1 MNKNYEEFRKEC
13 IKAIEVLGINNR
25 AVEIRMLKT
34 KKGTISGYYENK
46 EKLLKDIF
54 RYDGVNNIFFTLNV
68 FSEDLLARG
77 KERLIE
83 YASHTTSDSE
93 ITRREFLLI
102 DVDPKRPA
110 GVSSTGEELQSS
122 EIVLREVVSYL
133 RSEGFPEPVIACS
146 GNGYH
151 ALYKVDLDNT
161 KESTQLHKDFLY
173 ALDSKFSNDKA
184 QVDKT
189 TYNAARITKMY
200 GTMACKGDSTES
212 RPHRR
217 SRIVQAPDKLEVVNE
232 VLLKKVADLHIKKND
247 NDKKVKKVYSKSI
260 VKGSINMEE
269 WLRDNGL
276 NISKVKEE
284 VDRTVY
290 VLETCP
296 WNSNHIDKSA
306 SITQFHNG
314 AISAKCHHDS
324 CSHENWR
331 TLKELYEPKA
341 SKNKSEYSEKGEEE
355 AKKSHADIAIEQA
368 LGYEDIFFHNSVEET
383 FVAVDKGNVY
393 EVHRLEDKKYQMLL
407 RKRFYDELGKA
418 ISKDNIN
425 QAIGV
430 LEAKALYEGAE
441 LEVYKRCAEVDGV
454 TYYDLC
460 DKEST
465 IIRIDENGWGV
476 DDTKQMLFIR
486 KNNMGEQVMPIHYDD
501 LFGLL
506 NKYFRFKSKE
516 DRILHAVSL
525 VTRLIADIPHP
536 IEVIHGEKGA
546 SKTTTMRMN
555 KSLIDPSPRD
565 VTSMPKAIQDLAI
578 SINNTYMA
586 CYDNLDIIS
595 SERSDLL
602 CIASTGGV
610 YPKRKLYTNDE
621 ESMMSLK
628 SKITLNGINVV
639 AIKADLIDRCILLAL
654 ERISESERMEERL
667 LWSSFN
673 EDKPKILGA
682 ILTALSRAKRI
693 YPTLKL
699 TKLGRMADFTMWGYA
714 VAEALEIGGEE
725 FLKAY
730 LNNQKKANQEAVESN
745 PVATALIKYMEEN
758 SNFTGT
764 VTNLLT
770 VLNQVA
776 EVEQIDTTSKL
787 WAKEPNVLSRR
798 LNEMKSNL
806 ELEGIYYEITQ
817 RNHGRIIDIVKVP
830 KDIAA

>member
-110 GVSSTGEELQSS
+110 GVSSTDEELQSS

-173 ALDSKFSNDKA
+173 ALDSKFSNEKA
-184 QVDKT
+184 QIDKT
-189 TYNAARITKMY
+189 TYNPARITKMY
-200 GTMACKGDSTES
+200 GTIACKGDSTES

-217 SRIVQAPDKLEVVNE
+217 SRILQVPNEFNVVDE
-232 VLLKKVADLHIKKND
+232 SLLKKVAELYTNKNTTS
-247 NDKKVKKVYSKSI
+247 KKVNTVHNKSV
-260 VKGSINMEE
+260 VKGSINIEE
-269 WLRDNGL
+269 WLGEKGL
-276 NISKVKEE
+276 DVSKVKEE
-284 VDRTVY
+284 VDRSVY

-296 WNSNHIDKSA
+296 WNSNHTDKSA
-306 SITQFHNG
+306 SITQFNNG

-341 SKNKSEYSEKGEEE
+341 SKNKSEYSEKGEE

-501 LFGLL
+501 LLGLL

-714 VAEALEIGGEE
+714 VAEALEIGGDE

-817 RNHGRIIDIVKVP
+817 GNHGRIIDIVKVP

>member
-34 KKGTISGYYENK
+34 KKGTISGYYNDN
-46 EKLLKDIF
+46 EKLLRDTF
-54 RYDGVNNIFFTLNV
+54 RYDGVNNMFLTLNV

-77 KERLIE
+77 KDKLIE

-93 ITRREFLLI
+93 IVRRELLLI

-110 GVSSTGEELQSS
+110 GVSSTDEELQSS
-122 EIVLREVVSYL
+122 EIVLMEVVSFL
-133 RSEGFPEPVIACS
+133 TSEGFPEPVIACS

-151 ALYKVDLDNT
+151 ALYKVDSPNT
-161 KESTQLHKDFLY
+161 KEVTQLYKDFLY
-173 ALDSKFSNDKA
+173 ALDSKFSNEKA
-184 QVDKT
+184 QIDKT

-247 NDKKVKKVYSKSI
+247 NDKKVKKVYSKPI
-260 VKGSINMEE
+260 VKRSINMED

-290 VLETCP
+290 VLEICP
-296 WNSNHIDKSA
+296 WDSTHTDKSA

-314 AISAKCHHDS
+314 AISAKCHHNS
-324 CSHENWR
+324 CSHENWSS
-331 TLKELYEPKA
+331 LKELYEPKA
-341 SKNKSEYSEKGEEE
+341 TKNKSEYSEIRGEE
-355 AKKSHADIAIEQA
+355 AKKSHADITIEQA

-465 IIRIDENGWGV
+465 IIRIDENGWRV

-486 KNNMGEQVMPIHYDD
+486 KNNMGEQVLPIHYDD
-501 LFGLL
+501 LLGLL
-506 NKYFRFKSKE
+506 NKYFRFKDEE
-516 DRILHAVSL
+516 DRILHTISL
-525 VTRLIADIPHP
+525 VTRFISDIPHP

-565 VTSMPKAIQDLAI
+565 VSSMPKATQDLAI

-639 AIKADLIDRCILLAL
+639 AIKPDLLDRCIVLAL
-654 ERISESERMEERL
+654 ERIPESERMEERL
-667 LWSSFN
+667 IWSSFN

>member
-54 RYDGVNNIFFTLNV
+54 RYDGVNNIFFTLNL

-77 KERLIE
+77 KDRLIE

-110 GVSSTGEELQSS
+110 GVSSTDEELQSS

-133 RSEGFPEPVIACS
+133 RSEGFPEPIIACS

-151 ALYKVDLDNT
+151 ALYKVDLSNT
-161 KESTQLHKDFLY
+161 KEATQLNKDFLY
-173 ALDSKFSNDKA
+173 ALDGKFSNDKA

-247 NDKKVKKVYSKSI
+247 NDKKVKKVYSKPI
-260 VKGSINMEE
+260 VKRSINMED

-290 VLETCP
+290 VLEICP
-296 WNSNHIDKSA
+296 WDSTHTDKSA

-314 AISAKCHHDS
+314 AISAKCHHNS
-324 CSHENWR
+324 CSHENWSS
-331 TLKELYEPKA
+331 LKELYEPKA
-341 SKNKSEYSEKGEEE
+341 TKNKSEYSEIRGEE
-355 AKKSHADIAIEQA
+355 AKKSHADITIEQA

-465 IIRIDENGWGV
+465 IIRIDENGWRV

-486 KNNMGEQVMPIHYDD
+486 KNNMGEQVLPIHYDD
-501 LFGLL
+501 LLGLL
-506 NKYFRFKSKE
+506 NKYFRFKDEE
-516 DRILHAVSL
+516 DRILHTVSL
-525 VTRLIADIPHP
+525 VTRFISDIPHP

-565 VTSMPKAIQDLAI
+565 VSSMPKATQDLAI

-639 AIKADLIDRCILLAL
+639 AIKPDLLDRCIVLAL
-654 ERISESERMEERL
+654 ERIPESERMEERL
-667 LWSSFN
+667 IWSSFN

>member
-77 KERLIE
+77 KDRLIE

-110 GVSSTGEELQSS
+110 GVSSTDEELQSS

-151 ALYKVDLDNT
+151 ALYKVDLPNT
-161 KESTQLHKDFLY
+161 KEATQLHKDFLY
-173 ALDSKFSNDKA
+173 ALDGKFSNDKA

-247 NDKKVKKVYSKSI
+247 NDKKVKKVYSKPI
-260 VKGSINMEE
+260 VKKSINMED

-290 VLETCP
+290 VLEICP
-296 WNSNHIDKSA
+296 WDSTHTDKSA

-314 AISAKCHHDS
+314 AISAKCHHNS
-324 CSHENWR
+324 CSHENWSS
-331 TLKELYEPKA
+331 LKELYEPKA
-341 SKNKSEYSEKGEEE
+341 TKNKSEYSEIRGEE
-355 AKKSHADIAIEQA
+355 AKKSHADITIEQA

-465 IIRIDENGWGV
+465 IIRIDENGWRV

-501 LFGLL
+501 LLGLL
-506 NKYFRFKSKE
+506 NKYFRFKDEE
-516 DRILHAVSL
+516 DRILHTVSL
-525 VTRLIADIPHP
+525 VTRFISDIPHP

-565 VTSMPKAIQDLAI
+565 VSSMPKATQDLAI

-639 AIKADLIDRCILLAL
+639 AIKPDLLDRCIVLAL
-654 ERISESERMEERL
+654 ERIPESERMEERL
-667 LWSSFN
+667 IWSSFN

-745 PVATALIKYMEEN
+745 PVATALIKYMDEN
-758 SNFTGT
+758 LNFNGT
-764 VTNLLT
+764 VSSLLIH
-770 VLNQVA
+770 LKQVA
-776 EVEQIDTTSKL
+776 EVENIDTTSKL